1 MTKQTWTAAVAALLF
16 VAFAAVI
23 AMVPVPYVTW
33 APGATHD
40 LLGEVDGKP
49 AITVEGADTYPTSG
63 ELRIATVAVT
73 RADASLTL
81 PEALFSFWLPSRE
94 VLPREAIYPSGVEAS
109 QVQEAEARQM
119 GDSQDTAVVAALRA
133 AGVTVAEL
141 PMVTSVVASGPANGK
156 LKPGDLITAVD
167 NVVVTTVQEVQDGI
181 QRHHVGDVVKLDLIR
196 DGAPLTQSITTR
208 AFASEPDVPEVGV
221 RLSIGYTFEPVVSFG
236 IDPKIGGSSAG
247 LMFSLA
253 LYEKLTPGFLVD
265 GRVIAGTGTIADD
278 GQVGAIGGVQEK
290 LAAAEAAHVTLFLI
304 PRDNCDDHVEPHPS
318 LQVVPVSTLGEA
330 LKVLGDSGAQSPD
343 QLPRCP

>member
-16 VAFAAVI
+16 IAFAAVI

-40 LLGEVDGKP
+40 LLGTVDGRP
-49 AITVEGADTYPTSG
+49 AISVQGAATFPTSG
-63 ELRIATVAVT
+63 ELRMATVSVT

-94 VLPREAIYPSGVEAS
+94 VLPREAVYPSGVEAA
-109 QVQEAEARQM
+109 QLEEAQARLM
-119 GDSQDTAVVAALRA
+119 GTSQDIAVVAALRA
-133 AGVTVAEL
+133 AGVKVVEL
-141 PMVTSVVASGPANGK
+141 PMVTTVVASGPANGK

-167 NVVVTTVQEVQDGI
+167 NQSVTSVREVQNAI
-181 QRHHVGDVVKLDLIR
+181 KSHRVGDVVKFDVIR
-196 DGAPLTQSITTR
+196 DGASLTQSITTR
-208 AFASEPDVPEVGV
+208 AFDTDPDVPEVGI
-221 RLSIGYTFEPVVSFG
+221 RLSIGYVYDPVVTFG
-236 IDPKIGGSSAG
+236 IDPQVGGSSAG

-253 LYEKLTPGFLVD
+253 LYELLTPGSLVG
-265 GRVIAGTGTIADD
+265 GRIVAGTGTIADD

-290 LAAAEAAHVTLFLI
+290 LAAAEAAHATLFLI
-304 PRDNCDDHVEPHPS
+304 PRDNCSDDEEPHAG
-318 LQVVPVSTLGEA
+318 LQVVPVATMGEA
-330 LKVLGDSGAQSPD
+330 LKVLGDSGALAPD